1 MTALPDR
8 LERGSPWPLGAR
20 WDGLGVN
27 IALFSDNATRVVL
40 CLFDAEGK
48 RELARLDLPER
59 TDGVWHGYLPGAGPG
74 MVYGFRVH
82 GPYEPR
88 AGHRFNPAKLLLDPY
103 ARALVGTLRHGDALH
118 GHRPGTG
125 GEHVADRRD
134 TAALMPKAMVVAFP
148 DPEPEPDAVPP
159 PPRTAWRDTLIYEAH
174 LRGLTMRHPA
184 VPEAERGC
192 FAALANPAVVEHLQ
206 RIGITAVELLPVH
219 AFADEP
225 FLVQK
230 GLSNY
235 WGYNTLAFFAPHPR
249 YLATGSAEEA
259 RTAIRALHAAG
270 IEVILDVVYNHTAE
284 GSEEGL
290 TLSFRGIDNASY
302 YRLVPEDRRRCV
314 NDTGTGNT
322 LDLSHPRVIQL
333 VMDSL
338 RHWATAYGV
347 DGFRFDLST
356 VLGREAHGFDAGAGF
371 FDALRQDPVLASR
384 KLIAEP
390 WDLGPGGYQ
399 LGNHPPGFAE
409 WNDRFRDTV
418 RLFWRGDEGMRPAM
432 AARLAGSADL
442 FDRSGRRAWASVNY
456 VASHDGF
463 TLRDLVSYARKHNE
477 ANGEDNRDGHGD
489 NHSCNWGAE
498 GETKNAD
505 ILAKRLAVAR
515 AMLATVFVAH
525 GTPMLAMGDEAWR
538 TQGGNN
544 NAYCQD
550 NETGWFDW
558 DLAAS
563 ETGAAM
569 TRFVSHLAALWRAY
583 PVLRS
588 DRFRHGALVAPGLPD
603 LAWFDPDGTP
613 LAPARWNDRAARAFA
628 MQLAGPDDAGG
639 IDVVRVLMNP
649 GDAPVTFVLP
659 KPFRIELDTAHPD
672 AEPGQ
677 PCEQARVAAHG
688 LAVVARKHAAP

>member
-1 MTALPDR
+1 MTRLPDR
-8 LERGSPWPLGAR
+8 LEPGAPYPLGAR

-27 IALFSDNATRVVL
+27 FALFSDHATRVVL
-40 CLFDAEGK
+40 CLFDAEGR

-59 TDGVWHGYLPGAGPG
+59 TDGVWHGYLRGAGPG
-74 MVYGFRVH
+74 LVYGFRVH
-82 GPYEPR
+82 GPYDPR

-103 ARALVGTLRHGDALH
+103 AQALVGTLKHGDALF
-118 GHRPGTG
+118 GHRAGAG
-125 GEHVADRRD
+125 GEHIPDRRD
-134 TAALMPKAMVVAFP
+134 SAPLMPKAMVVAFP
-148 DPEPEPDAVPP
+148 EPEAPP
-159 PPRTAWRDTLIYEAH
+159 LPRTPWRDTLIYEAH
-174 LRGLTMRHPA
+174 LRGLTIRHPA
-184 VPEAERGC
+184 VPEAERGT
-192 FAALANPAVVEHLQ
+192 FAALAHPAVVEHLH
-206 RIGITAVELLPVH
+206 RIGVTAVELLPVH

-225 FLVQK
+225 FLAQR

-249 YLATGSAEEA
+249 YLATGSVEEA
-259 RTAIRALHAAG
+259 RSAIRAMHAAG

-284 GSEEGL
+284 GGEEGP

-302 YRLVPEDRRRCV
+302 YRLVPEDRRRCI

-338 RHWATAYGV
+338 RHWATVYGV

-356 VLGREAHGFDAGAGF
+356 VLGREQHGFDAGAGF
-371 FDALRQDPVLASR
+371 FDALRQDPVLATR

-390 WDLGPGGYQ
+390 WDVGPGGYQ

-442 FDRSGRRAWASVNY
+442 FDRGGRRAWASVNY
-456 VASHDGF
+456 VTSHDGF

-477 ANGEDNRDGHGD
+477 ANGEDNRDGHND

-498 GETKNAD
+498 GETRSAP
-505 ILAKRLAVAR
+505 IQARRLAVAR
-515 AMLATVFVAH
+515 AMLATVFVAI

-550 NETGWFDW
+550 NETSWFDW
-558 DLAAS
+558 DLAGS
-563 ETGAAM
+563 ETGAGM
-569 TRFVSHLAALWRAY
+569 TRFVARLAALRRAH

-588 DRFRHGALVAPGLPD
+588 DRFLHGTLVAPGLPD
-603 LAWFDPDGTP
+603 IAWFDPDGTTLSP
-613 LAPARWNDRAARAFA
+613 ERWHDRSARAFA
-628 MQLAGPDDAGG
+628 LQLAGPDGAGA
-639 IDVVRVLMNP
+639 IDVLRVLMNP
-649 GDAPVTFVLP
+649 GNAPVTFHLP
-659 KPFRIELDTAHPD
+659 EPFAIALDTADPD
-672 AEPGQ
+672 AAPAP
-677 PCEQARVAAHG
+677 PCVEVPVAAHA
-688 LAVVARKHAAP
+688 LVIATRKHPAP

>member
-8 LERGSPWPLGAR
+8 LEPGEPWPLGAR

-27 IALFSDNATRVVL
+27 FALFSDHATRVAL

-48 RELARLDLPER
+48 RELARLDLPEF

-74 MVYGFRVH
+74 LVYGFRVH
-82 GPYEPR
+82 GPFDPR

-103 ARALVGTLRHGDALH
+103 AHALVGTLRQGDALC
-118 GHRPGTG
+118 GHRHGAG
-125 GEHVADRRD
+125 GEHVPDRRD
-134 TAALMPKAMVVAFP
+134 SAPLMPKAMVVAFQ
-148 DPEPEPDAVPP
+148 DPSGEPP
-159 PPRTAWRDTLIYEAH
+159 PPLRPWRETVVYEAH
-174 LRGLTMRHPA
+174 LRGLTVRHPA
-184 VPEAERGC
+184 VAEALRGS
-192 FAALANPAVVEHLQ
+192 FAALAHPAVIDHLH
-206 RIGITAVELLPVH
+206 RIGVTAVELLPVH

-230 GLSNY
+230 GLVNY

-249 YLATGSAEEA
+249 YLATGSVEEA
-259 RTAIRALHAAG
+259 RAAIRALHAAG

-338 RHWATAYGV
+338 RHWATVYGV

-371 FDALRQDPVLASR
+371 FDALRQDPVLARR

-390 WDLGPGGYQ
+390 WDIGPGGYQ

-418 RLFWRGDEGMRPAM
+418 RLFWRGDEAMRPAM

-442 FDRSGRRAWASVNY
+442 FDRGGRRAWASVNY

-463 TLRDLVSYARKHNE
+463 TLRDLVSYSRKHNE
-477 ANGEDNRDGHGD
+477 ANGEDNRDGHAE
-489 NHSCNWGAE
+489 NHSANWGAE
-498 GETKNAD
+498 GETRSAAINARR
-505 ILAKRLAVAR
+505 AAVAR

-525 GTPMLAMGDEAWR
+525 GTPMLWMGDEAWR

-550 NETGWFDW
+550 NPTGWFDW

-563 ETGAAM
+563 ADGRAM
-569 TRFVSHLAALWRAY
+569 TRFVRRLAALRRRY

-588 DRFRHGALVAPGLPD
+588 DRFLHGTAVAPGLPD
-603 LAWFDPDGTP
+603 IAWFDPDGAALT
-613 LAPARWNDRAARAFA
+613 PARWNDRAARAFA
-628 MQLAGPDDAGG
+628 MQLAGPGGEGG
-639 IDVVRVLMNP
+639 IDIVRVLMNA
-649 GDAPVTFVLP
+649 GAAPVVFNLP
-659 KPFRIELDTAHPD
+659 EPFRCELDSAAPE
-672 AEPGQ
+672 AEPGE
-677 PCEQARVAAHG
+677 PAREITVAAHA
-688 LAVVARKHAAP
+688 LAVATRKAPPP